1 MPSDQIQDG
10 RGTGNR
16 AGVTEDGK
24 LLVFATTETEE
35 TNGVHNSTSFN
46 IETSKITLT
55 SGSKSG
61 ILYVQND
68 ETLDLI
74 ITGFFMLTGGSTG
87 GSGDI
92 ETAIEY
98 NPTATGSTL
107 VSAGTD
113 VAAVN
118 KNVGS
123 SVTLN
128 ATIKEGVEGSTVDA
142 GLKKISSMWLGPGR
156 LVVPITINLPKGRS
170 VALTITPQ
178 TGNTSMAVIAAVDVY
193 IKQDF

>member
-1 MPSDQIQDG
+1 MGSDTIKDG
-10 RGTGNR
+10 TGTGNLMQ
-16 AGVTEDGK
+16 VTSDNK
-24 LLVFATTETEE
+24 ALVFATTETEE

-55 SGSKSG
+55 SGSKSA

-68 ETLDLI
+68 ETFDLI
-74 ITGFFMLTGGSTG
+74 ITGFFTLTGSSTG

-98 NPTATGSTL
+98 NPTSAGSTL
-107 VSAGTD
+107 ISAGTD
-113 VAAVN
+113 VLPVN

-123 SVTLN
+123 SVALN
-128 ATIKEGVEGSTVDA
+128 ATAKEGVEGSTVDV
-142 GLKKISSMWLGPGR
+142 GLKKVSSLWTGTGR

-170 VALTITPQ
+170 VAITITPQ
-178 TGNTSMAVIAAVDVY
+178 TGNTSMDVIAAVDCY